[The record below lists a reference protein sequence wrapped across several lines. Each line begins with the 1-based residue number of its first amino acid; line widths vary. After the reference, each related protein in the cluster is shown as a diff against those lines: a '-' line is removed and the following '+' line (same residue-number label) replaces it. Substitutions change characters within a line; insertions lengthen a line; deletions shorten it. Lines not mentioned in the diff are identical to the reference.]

1 MRRTKS
7 FYKADAEFDIIQKTK
22 NNKTNLRKISEID
35 NSENQVNTSQANS
48 YLSGLVNE
56 MKETMLNFDDNIFNE
71 IKQPKQKKNPDN
83 YLSLNYM
90 GVNKL
95 KKVTTLNRSTTLLS
109 NRSRRSTKSRK
120 TNGSKS
126 NRTNTRHFS
135 NKSIKNGANSSRSV
149 KGNLK
154 NVNFD
159 NKSKFLTKE
168 IKISSP
174 DNNENQQKDNLSFI
188 GFKPM
193 NSINA
198 FTKKSSFKPKE
209 IKRFSYLLNP
219 VQNGLK
225 PLRTSTM
232 NKNMKSVKF
241 DVPNRTSTLFEKKK
255 TKTNNNK
262 DIRRWSEIKNRRK
275 STKENNLF
283 SFFQRPE
290 YFDDKKNVNN
300 SSISINDNIEND
312 NEELFKINQ
321 LSNKNIL
328 QINQITRSMRKSICL
343 SNHSNLNFRLSDLD
357 KKNFLH
363 DEDSSRS
370 SNDSSEE
377 KKEKELKEQE
387 IVDKQKYREL
397 QRKGIVYDSL
407 DEYNDDD
414 ISTFFIHPD
423 SKYLK
428 ILDCLVTFC
437 VLYNLIEIPFFL
449 GSHEIYCRIGSYLS
463 FSNIIELIIDFIY
476 LVDFFIH
483 FFVGFYNNEDVLQT
497 NLLDIIINN
506 LEGWFIIDLMGVIPF
521 KTLFTIYDTKCQD
534 ISFLSSYKYQ
544 NQFYYLFI
552 CFRLMKTL
560 RLSNNKFLQHCDE
573 ILDKYEHYNNHL
585 GFYLGFVIF
594 CLTIHIVT
602 CILIFIG
609 KNDYPSWIINFNFAE
624 YDFPNLYFI
633 GIYYIIT
640 TVTTVGY
647 GDLTC
652 VTPKEKVFGILV
664 EIVGIIGYSWVVSSI
679 SNYVKS
685 KSDAEEEYFKKYQIL
700 SKIKMTYNDFSDDL
714 FERIDRYLKHKQ
726 NNEEQEK
733 NLIEELPISLKNSL
747 VYSMY
752 EPIIENF
759 IFFKNFDN
767 KDFIV
772 KVIFCFKPIL
782 AIRNDI
788 LIKDGDFVEDIIF
801 VKRGKLSLELP
812 IKINPY
818 NPEPENNGINSVTTN
833 YSNGNQMKTQS
844 TKFVGMSNNYTT
856 NEEESEE
863 EEIIEY
869 QNLKILDIRKNEHFG
884 DVLMLSNER
893 SPLTAI
899 VKSRK
904 AELFYLNKKDA
915 LEISTSYPQIWTKIQ
930 KKSIFNMK
938 QIKRLM
944 GKVVKIFQ
952 NSYGITSVKDEISNS
967 DISKS
972 EYELQ
977 PIPTMSEINESMI
990 GSKKN
995 SKIKNNSLVH
1005 NLKTIEEDTFVEE
1018 ESENSISLS
1027 SKSKSSELNVNTKLE
1042 SINETDSSNYY
1053 NKQSNRDNLTIKMEH
1068 CSNGNIDFSDVYSLN
1083 SKHFL
1088 SGRSVLTPYKTEE
1101 INMEIYPNENQN
1113 FMKFKHSENYNN
1125 VNKDCFENNNTNIY
1139 KENQNNNIS
1148 HLKITNNNNNI
1159 SMCSTEISF
1168 SISSKYEN
1176 IDELSD
1182 YKYSKTP
1189 KLRKKIKS
1197 ILKDFDLENEFELKK
1212 LKTNKST
1219 LKNKISISSLNLP
1232 LPKKSIKKTS
1242 SQEINEKKR
1251 KIQHERKRKSE
1262 NDITLTSLKNNPKN
1276 LLNMIHEKNN
1286 NQDSNNIHEPP
1297 TCTQLIQNFLD
1308 KEKLTNN
1315 KELQEQ
1321 KEELNKKIQ
1330 NIRSMKEQNKMFLK
1344 NKFDS

>member
-209 IKRFSYLLNP
+209 IKRFSYFLNP

-428 ILDCLVTFC
+428 ILDCAVTFC

-609 KNDYPSWIINFNFAE
+609 RNDYPSWIINFNFSE

-633 GIYYIIT
+633 GVYYIIT

-1068 CSNGNIDFSDVYSLN
+1068 CSNANIDFSDVYSLN

-1197 ILKDFDLENEFELKK
+1197 ILKDFDLENDFELKK

-1219 LKNKISISSLNLP
+1219 LKNKISITSLNLP
-1232 LPKKSIKKTS
+1232 LHKKSIKKTS
-1242 SQEINEKKR
+1242 SQEINDKKR

-1286 NQDSNNIHEPP
+1286 NQDNSNIHEPP

>member
-126 NRTNTRHFS
+126 NRANTRHFS

-154 NVNFD
+154 NVNSD

-209 IKRFSYLLNP
+209 IKRFSYFLNP

-1068 CSNGNIDFSDVYSLN
+1068 CSNANIDFSDVYSLN

-1101 INMEIYPNENQN
+1101 INME
-1113 FMKFKHSENYNN
+1113 
-1125 VNKDCFENNNTNIY
+1125 
-1139 KENQNNNIS
+1139 
-1148 HLKITNNNNNI
+1148 ITNNNNNI

-1197 ILKDFDLENEFELKK
+1197 ILKDFDLENDFELKK

-1219 LKNKISISSLNLP
+1219 LKNKISITSLNLP
-1232 LPKKSIKKTS
+1232 LHKKSIKKTS
-1242 SQEINEKKR
+1242 SQEINDKKR
-1251 KIQHERKRKSE
+1251 KNQHERKRKSE